1 MGNREN
7 TTKNNPVNVRI
18 SDLEK
23 SKLDELMEK
32 YNLSMA
38 DVIRMC
44 LWDGFN
50 KYLGDTSK
58 DEHSQGIVSII
69 KTFENRLESIEDR
82 LKNSNL

>member
-1 MGNREN
+1 MSNRGR
-7 TTKNNPVNVRI
+7 TKTNNI
-18 SDLEK
+18 AAKLSDLEWEMFT
-23 SKLDELMEK
+23 SFMEK